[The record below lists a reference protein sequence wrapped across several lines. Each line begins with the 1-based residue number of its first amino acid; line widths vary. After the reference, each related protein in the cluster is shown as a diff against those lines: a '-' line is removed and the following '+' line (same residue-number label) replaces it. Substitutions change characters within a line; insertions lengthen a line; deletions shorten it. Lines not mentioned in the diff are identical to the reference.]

1 MRKFL
6 LMAVFSGFTYYMN
19 FTNKSNNKYVLDVNR
34 VDWLEDI
41 LEDIRNYKYI

>member
-19 FTNKSNNKYVLDVNR
+19 RFNKSNNKYVLDVNR
-34 VDWLEDI
+34 VDWLADI